1 MARGGRL
8 RAAMLP
14 KKVPT
19 RRRPCHGAAQRRN
32 RFLYGTSLFFKSVP
46 MNGTSKTTLP
56 LKRWSFLLSTHALL
70 FSVFNPPTPC
80 GVGQEF
86 RDTTKTTDTFQS
98 THPVRGGTKKR
109 QRYFR
114 KWEFQSTHPVRG
126 GTSLVKNKSNTV
138 SNFNPPTPC
147 GVDPPRAGWD
157 EIKSS
162 LEVHKRYF
170 NPPTPCGVGRLR
182 PRSFLVTRHFN
193 PPTPCGVGLP
203 YKLHVR

>member
-147 GVDPPRAGWD
+147 GVGRPLFHPAN
-157 EIKSS
+157 SP
-162 LEVHKRYF
+162 VYF
-170 NPPTPCGVGRLR
+170 NPPTPCGVGLQRR
-182 PRSFLVTRHFN
+182 AETHARKAISIHPPRAGWDDVLLQKDT
-193 PPTPCGVGLP
+193 
-203 YKLHVR
+203 K